1 MGFSGNGAARTQNGA
16 ARRGRI
22 HVDGSVRLL
31 GVADGR
37 AGGAA
42 DRRPDRSSH
51 HSAGDRPSRGLLLDR
66 VSASG
71 KSQARNA
78 QDEDG
83 GDADRET
90 GHQAENSLKWLSL

>member
-42 DRRPDRSSH
+42 DRRPDRTGH
-51 HSAGDRPSRGLLLDR
+51 HGPGDRAGSRLLFNAVAAGR
-66 VSASG
+66 QGQGSG
-71 KSQARNA
+71 AGQR
-78 QDEDG
+78 QDG
-83 GDADRET
+83 QTGSDAGYGST
-90 GHQAENSLKWLSL
+90 P